1 MNKLQSTTM
10 IEIDVRNAR
19 VLNCTCI
26 LENNENRR
34 LCYHTF
40 LLWDLIEQQLYYG
53 RNRSI

>member
-53 RNRSI
+53 RTRSI